1 MSYIGKNKMLDNDT
15 LDVTFSNYPALLLG
29 QMGVDNNFRGNQVG
43 EKICSFCRG
52 IEQDINDRVACAFL
66 ILQTTAHLAKK
77 YYEPC
82 CHFKWK
88 PREEGIV
95 WMYRKLF

>member
-1 MSYIGKNKMLDNDT
+1 MSSIGKNKVLDDDT
-15 LDVTFSNYPALLLG
+15 FDVTYTSYPALLLG
-29 QMGVDNNFRGNQVG
+29 QMGVDSDFTCGIIG

-52 IEQDINDRVACAFL
+52 IGQDLNEKASCAFL
-66 ILQTTAHLAKK
+66 ILQTSAVLAKK
-77 YYEPC
+77 FYDPI

-88 PREEGIV
+88 PKDEGIV

>member
-1 MSYIGKNKMLDNDT
+1 MLADDIP
-15 LDVTFSNYPALLLG
+15 DVTFPDYPALLLG
-29 QMGVDNNFRGNQVG
+29 QMGVHRNYRGNRIG

-52 IEQDINDRVACAFL
+52 IGQDINDRIACAFL
-66 ILQTTAHLAKK
+66 ILRTTTQLARD
-77 YYEPC
+77 YYEPY

-88 PREEGIV
+88 PKSDGKV